1 MSFAKTLRAYGARL
15 IADPL
20 GKQQKLSEFLTANN
34 GLKTPFFAH
43 PESTSLEDVFPWDRF
58 SEELVSFRARK
69 WVPRSEVNASPGQTV
84 GHFGMRAAYTGSG
97 DYVGVQ
103 STLHRLPPLT
113 KTIDHAAD
121 HAFDVRDL
129 RGFGASKGDL
139 KGINTIE
146 EFIASARPQWVE
158 NAAPEVLAEIVKSV
172 DEIPRRVGDRVTRFG
187 WEEGV
192 WFENTDGSHRVAA
205 MNVLSTRLG
214 LPTALAFP
222 AREVL
227 LNEAGLQALH
237 EQWSVYMVSS
247 APGTDAALVSRLE
260 FAGAQWTSMELSVGK
275 HNVKVLFFDRRER
288 AASAAA
294 EQFANAGYVE
304 VGQHLI
310 DAHRRQCEAQAPQ
323 LIPAHS
329 ISAQERDRAD
339 VCR

>member
-1 MSFAKTLRAYGARL
+1 MSFARTLRAYGARL
-15 IADPL
+15 ITDPL
-20 GKQQKLSEFLTANN
+20 GKRQKLCEFLAANE
-34 GLKTPFFAH
+34 GLKTPFYD
-43 PESTSLEDVFPWDRF
+43 PPGSISLEDVFPWDRF
-58 SEELVSFRARK
+58 SDEFVAFRARK
-69 WVPRSEVNASPGQTV
+69 WVPRSMVKSSPGQTV

-113 KTIDHAAD
+113 KTIDHAAGR
-121 HAFDVRDL
+121 AYDVRDL
-129 RGFGASKGDL
+129 RGFGASKADL
-139 KGINTIE
+139 KGIKTIE

-222 AREVL
+222 AREIL
-227 LNEAGLQALH
+227 LNEAGLRALH
-237 EQWSVYMVSS
+237 EQWSVYMVDS
-247 APGTDAALVSRLE
+247 APGTDVALVSHLE
-260 FAGAQWTSMELSVGK
+260 AAGAQWTSMELPVGQR
-275 HNVKVLFFDRRER
+275 NVRVLFFDRSER

-294 EQFANAGYVE
+294 EQFAKAGYIE
-304 VGQHLI
+304 VGQHLL
-310 DAHRRQCEAQAPQ
+310 DAHRRQCDAQVPQ
-323 LIPAHS
+323 LHS
-329 ISAQERDRAD
+329 VQTAADQVRDRSA